1 MNDKTLHRKLK
12 IEQHEVIPLKTRG
25 YPCGLYEYSYNIDI
39 LQSYTISCV
48 CLFKNLIYP
57 PLLGLWLR
65 ADEIPEMP
73 IYEILIPNLKKS
85 EWCGKK
91 LCCWLIYW
99 YHIGFVVKLWLLYYM
114 TDLIAK
120 TAYLSEVNGPL
131 HWGRIYLTSDGII
144 ISGIELM
151 YGPIILD
158 ISF

>member
-1 MNDKTLHRKLK
+1 M
-12 IEQHEVIPLKTRG
+12 
-25 YPCGLYEYSYNIDI
+25 
-39 LQSYTISCV
+39 
-48 CLFKNLIYP
+48 
-57 PLLGLWLR
+57 GLWLW

-158 ISF
+158 ISFEWLQRNRIKSISNLVWHLVSGIPIRYAQCQQIA